1 MTNPESQDGKSSSS
15 QEISEDAT
23 PATSGD
29 ATAASGTAPAS
40 RHGRGRLLLILGTLA
55 AVVLLAWQPVSTM
68 LHSRRVEQLR
78 QKSKACQ
85 ALEEWEQL
93 ANISTEWLSLEPGNV
108 DAILKLALSQE
119 KTGNI
124 EAAAA
129 TLATVPDDD
138 DRVLDA
144 LALQIDMY
152 LSQLNRPSLAEAA
165 CLRLIRINSLAGRGY
180 QRLIYYYSMTLQR
193 AKLSKIIDDAIA
205 AGCEP
210 PEAYTYRLLLTA
222 LSFTDGQQTCA
233 RWLTGEPDNEAVLVA
248 HAWHQA
254 RGSSSAAISES
265 APDVE
270 KDGRSKAMNEL
281 LKTHPGNL
289 EVLAF
294 HVEEFLHEGDWS
306 SAAKILG
313 QARQD
318 AENDSRFWRYKATI
332 LESQKQYE
340 NATAAARKAVE
351 LNAVD
356 WRCHHQLAALLRLT
370 TEPDQAGR
378 ESEIALAGKE
388 LEREML
394 QLPSAR
400 AWTPELPVR
409 ALEYLKICGELNL
422 EKSLENRFD

>member
-1 MTNPESQDGKSSSS
+1 MTNPESQDGNSSSS
-15 QEISEDAT
+15 QEISEDVT
-23 PATSGD
+23 PAASGD
-29 ATAASGTAPAS
+29 ATAVSGPAPAS
-40 RHGRGRLLLILGTLA
+40 RRGRGRLILILVTLA
-55 AVVLLAWQPVSTM
+55 AVGLLAWQPVSTM

-78 QKSKACQ
+78 QKSKAHQ

-124 EAAAA
+124 EAAAT

-254 RGSSSAAISES
+254 RGSSKASISES
-265 APDVE
+265 APASEDNVRE
-270 KDGRSKAMNEL
+270 KAMNEL

-294 HVEEFLHEGDWS
+294 HIEEFLHQGDWR
-306 SAAKILG
+306 SAARVLG

-318 AENDSRFWRYKATI
+318 AESDSRFWRYKAMI
-332 LESQKQYE
+332 LESQKQIE
-340 NATAAARKAVE
+340 NAIAAARKSIE
-351 LNAVD
+351 LNPVD
-356 WRCHHQLAALLRLT
+356 WRGRMQLAALHRLT
-370 TEPDQAGR
+370 AASEEAGR
-378 ESEIALAGKE
+378 ESQIALMGKE
-388 LEREML
+388 LERELL

-400 AWTPELPVR
+400 AWSPGLPERTLK
-409 ALEYLKICGELNL
+409 YLKMCGERRL
-422 EKSLENRFD
+422 EKSLAARFD